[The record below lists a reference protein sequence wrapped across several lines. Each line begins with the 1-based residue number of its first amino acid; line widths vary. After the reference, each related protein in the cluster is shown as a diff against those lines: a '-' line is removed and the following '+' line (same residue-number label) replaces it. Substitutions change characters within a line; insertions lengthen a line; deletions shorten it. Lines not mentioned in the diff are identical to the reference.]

1 MEPDAEE
8 IDESKD
14 KKLKIESNIQREAFE
29 LYYALGENRSLKA
42 VALHFGK
49 SERTIANWSR
59 AFSWVDRCIQRTVE
73 ESDSK
78 EKKSIQLDVKT
89 AYRRLFNNLVAKAV
103 EDFKLGKLR
112 IKSISDLEKVAKMDL
127 ALIDSPID
135 NLNGEAKLEPEDRE
149 AIEALMETIKG
160 GLNSLRA
167 E

>member
-1 MEPDAEE
+1 MAT
-8 IDESKD
+8 DESKD
-14 KKLKIESNIQREAFE
+14 KKLKAETNIQREAFE
-29 LYYALGENRSLKA
+29 LYYSLGEERSLKA

-59 AFSWVDRCIQRTVE
+59 EFSWVDRCTQRTVE

-78 EKKSIQLDVKT
+78 EKKAIQLDVKT
-89 AYRRLFNNLVAKAV
+89 TYRRLFNNLIAEAV
-103 EDFKLGKLR
+103 RDFKNGKLR
-112 IKSISDLEKVAKMDL
+112 IKNISDLEKVAKMDL

-135 NLNGEAKLEPEDRE
+135 SVNGEAKLEPEDKA
-149 AIEALMETIKG
+149 AIEALMNTIKG